1 MQQRVTDFDSD
12 KAWTEQARRL
22 IERDLYP
29 ALAWEGRFVYLA
41 RSAGSEYLQ
50 RVAHIDVVV
59 QTGPGVSITV
69 EEKIVRRKYAAL
81 AVETHSRVESGERDG
96 WIYTS
101 TADTLIYAFGVQGGL
116 ECWIM
121 SLPALRQWFEP
132 REHDFAERQVMN
144 GRDGKVWYHTRCR
157 LVPLRDIPIQRTLRQ
172 LWWNEYPGR
181 QL

>member
-12 KAWTEQARRL
+12 KAWTEQARGSF
-22 IERDLYP
+22 ERDLYP

-41 RSAGSEYLQ
+41 RSAGSEFLQ
-50 RVAHIDVVV
+50 RVAHIDAVV

-132 REHDFAERQVMN
+132 RESGVRRTAGGERARWQ
-144 GRDGKVWYHTRCR
+144 G
-157 LVPLRDIPIQRTLRQ
+157 LVSHAVQAGA
-172 LWWNEYPGR
+172 YPGHSNTENAAAAVVG
-181 QL
+181 